1 MALKA
6 TIFKAE
12 LRIADIER
20 GYYGDHAVTVA
31 RHPSETDERM
41 MVRLLAFA
49 LNADEALAFGAGLS
63 TDDEPD
69 LWRRDLT
76 GSIQTW
82 IDVGLPDE
90 KRIRKACGRANAV
103 FVYSYGGHAAQ
114 LWWQQVGDKLARS
127 HKLTVIELPQAG
139 TRALA
144 GLAARN
150 MKLQVTIQD
159 GQVWVTDDRESVQLD
174 PLTILAAKP
183 EWS

>member
-12 LRIADIER
+12 LQIADMER
-20 GYYGDHAVTVA
+20 GYYHDHAVTVA

-49 LNADEALAFGAGLS
+49 LNADESLTFGAGLS

-69 LWRRDLT
+69 LWRKDLT
-76 GSIQTW
+76 GSIETW

-144 GLAARN
+144 ALAARN
-150 MKLQVTIQD
+150 MKLQYTIQD
-159 GQVWVTDDRESVQLD
+159 GQVWVADDRDSVQLD
-174 PLTILAAKP
+174 PKIILAAKP
-183 EWS
+183 EWT

>member
-6 TIFKAE
+6 TICKAE
-12 LRIADIER
+12 LHIADMER
-20 GYYGDHAVTVA
+20 GYYHDHAVTVA

-49 LNADEALAFGAGLS
+49 LNADDTLAFGAGLS

-69 LWRRDLT
+69 LWRKDLT
-76 GSIQTW
+76 GSIETW

-90 KRIRKACGRANAV
+90 KRIRKACGRADAV

-114 LWWQQVGDKLARS
+114 LWWQQVGYKLARS
-127 HKLTVIELPQAG
+127 NRLTVIDLPQAG

-144 GLAARN
+144 KLAARS
-150 MKLQVTIQD
+150 MQLQITIQD
-159 GQVWVTDDRESVQLD
+159 GQVWMADERESVQLD
-174 PLTILAAKP
+174 PRTILAAKP
-183 EWS
+183 EWT

>member
-6 TIFKAE
+6 TICKAE
-12 LRIADIER
+12 LHIADMER
-20 GYYGDHAVTVA
+20 GYYGDHVLTVA

-49 LNADEALAFGAGLS
+49 LNAEESLAFGAGLS

-69 LWRRDLT
+69 LWRKDLT
-76 GSIQTW
+76 GSIKTW

-90 KRIRKACGRANAV
+90 KRIRKACGRADDV
-103 FVYSYGGHAAQ
+103 FVYSYGGQAAQ

-127 HKLTVIELPQAG
+127 HKLTVIDLPQAG

-150 MKLQVTIQD
+150 MQLQ
-159 GQVWVTDDRESVQLD
+159 
-174 PLTILAAKP
+174 
-183 EWS
+183 

>member
-6 TIFKAE
+6 TICKAE
-12 LRIADIER
+12 LHIADMER
-20 GYYGDHAVTVA
+20 GYYHDHAVTVA

-49 LNADEALAFGAGLS
+49 LHADDTLAFGAGLS

-69 LWRRDLT
+69 LWRKDLT

-90 KRIRKACGRANAV
+90 KRIRKACGRADAV

-114 LWWQQVGDKLARS
+114 LWWQQIGDKLARS

-150 MKLQVTIQD
+150 MKLQYTIQD
-159 GQVWVTDDRESVQLD
+159 GQVWVADDRESVQLD
-174 PLTILAAKP
+174 PRTILAAKP